1 MFPLPIVAP
10 NPQSKFL
17 EIGQCIRREEGG
29 QADARTHMSQAPKA
43 LEVRLQNHPLLKPS
57 HAQMVEKLPETGK
70 RVQKSSLYSS

>member
-29 QADARTHMSQAPKA
+29 QADARTHIAGTQSTGSQAA
-43 LEVRLQNHPLLKPS
+43 KPS
-57 HAQMVEKLPETGK
+57 PTKTQPCSNGGET
-70 RVQKSSLYSS
+70 S